1 MYFYAQIWLKKNIL
15 FFTMDIIEFRE
26 YCLSKKGVTEEFPF
40 DKVTL
45 VFKVMGKMFAVTG
58 LDHVETFKISL
69 KCDPELAV
77 ELREK
82 YDCIEGAYHF
92 NKKYW
97 NSVIIDG
104 TIPVD
109 EIKKQIDHSYDEVV
123 KKLTKKDRE
132 MLN

>member
-1 MYFYAQIWLKKNIL
+1 
-15 FFTMDIIEFRE
+15 MDIVEFRE

-45 VFKVMGKMFAVTG
+45 VFKVLGKMFALTG
-58 LDHVETFKISL
+58 LDNTDMFKISL

-82 YDCIEGAYHF
+82 HDCIEGAYHF

-97 NSVIIDG
+97 NSLRIDG
-104 TIPVD
+104 SLSTD
-109 EIKKQIDHSYDEVV
+109 EIKKQIDHSYDEVI
-123 KKLTKKDRE
+123 KKMTKRERE
-132 MLN
+132 MVSGEL

>member
-1 MYFYAQIWLKKNIL
+1 
-15 FFTMDIIEFRE
+15 MDIVEFRE

-58 LDHVETFKISL
+58 LNHIDTFKISL
-69 KCDPELAV
+69 KCDPELAI

-82 YDCIEGAYHF
+82 HNCIEGAYHF

-97 NSVIIDG
+97 NSICIDG
-104 TIPVD
+104 SLSD
-109 EIKKQIDHSYDEVV
+109 EDIKKQIDHSYNEVV
-123 KKLTKKDRE
+123 KKLTKNDKE
-132 MLN
+132 KLNSL